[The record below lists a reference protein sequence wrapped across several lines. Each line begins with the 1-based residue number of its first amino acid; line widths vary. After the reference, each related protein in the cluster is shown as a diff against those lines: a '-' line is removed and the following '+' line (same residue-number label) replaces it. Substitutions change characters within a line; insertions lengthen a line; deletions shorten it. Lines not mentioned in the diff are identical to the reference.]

1 MAYLELFH
9 GRKTP
14 DERLD
19 DWGEQGPVF
28 GPFPYFHTT
37 YALEIKF
44 GEPGHVLSIL
54 QPDGLVYYDGMYY
67 GDWSVFS
74 GEEFDSNAEIQQR
87 LAVFQQ
93 EKADLPRSPT
103 SGDSARTLLTKAE
116 DAIEEYKTSEDVD
129 SLAIAEGAIAAARVL
144 LPSVASRG
152 RAPLKKTNPPSDV
165 AHSVRFDGYLVQPV
179 VETTAPD
186 GIERAYEIFP
196 TLAEAE
202 AEVRAFRSR
211 PSFDGVESQ
220 CIVWS
225 LFGLRQDRTDHIGD
239 RATEAE
245 AFALLHA
252 ISGITGTAGQAR
264 YRLPRLWSV
273 LHEHRHGVDVWVVAS
288 DDEPTETQLVRCLG
302 IDFEPSRDEEI
313 TVAAVNDISALD
325 WRESDSEPF
334 VEPIP

>member
-103 SGDSARTLLTKAE
+103 SGDSALTLLTKAE

-129 SLAIAEGAIAAARVL
+129 SLAVAEDAIAEARAL
-144 LPSVASRG
+144 LQPVASG
-152 RAPLKKTNPPSDV
+152 GSALKKTAPTSDV
-165 AHSVRFDGYLVQPV
+165 AHSARFDGYLVQPV

-186 GIERAYEIFP
+186 GIERTYEMFS

-211 PSFDGVESQ
+211 PSFDGVEGQ
-220 CIVWS
+220 CILWS
-225 LFGLRQDRTDHIGD
+225 LFGLRQDLTDHIGD

-252 ISGITGTAGQAR
+252 ISGITGIAGQAR
-264 YRLPRLWSV
+264 YRVPRLWSV
-273 LHEHRHGVDVWVVAS
+273 LHEHRHGVDAWVVAC
-288 DDEPTETQLVRCLG
+288 DDEPTETQLVRCLD
-302 IDFEPSRDEEI
+302 IDFEPSRGEEI
-313 TVAAVNDISALD
+313 RVAAGNDVPTLD

-334 VEPIP
+334 VERIP

>member
-14 DERLD
+14 EEHLD

-44 GEPGHVLSIL
+44 GEAGHVLSIL
-54 QPDGLVYYDGMYY
+54 EPDGLVYYDGMYY

-74 GEEFDSNAEIQQR
+74 AEEFDSNAEVQRR
-87 LAVFQQ
+87 LAAFQQ

-103 SGDSARTLLTKAE
+103 SGDRVSTLLTKAE
-116 DAIEEYKTSEDVD
+116 DTMEEYKTSENVD
-129 SLAIAEGAIAAARVL
+129 SLAIAHDAIAEAQAL
-144 LPSVASRG
+144 LPPVASG
-152 RAPLKKTNPPSDV
+152 GSAPLRKAAPLSGV
-165 AHSVRFDGYLVQPV
+165 AGSVRFDGYLIQPV

-211 PSFDGVESQ
+211 PSFEGVEGQ

-225 LFGLRQDRTDHIGD
+225 LFGLRRDRTDHVGD

-245 AFALLHA
+245 AFALLYA
-252 ISGITGTAGQAR
+252 ISGITGTAGHAR

-273 LHEHRHGVDVWVVAS
+273 LHEHRHGIDVWVVAS
-288 DDEPTETQLVRCLG
+288 DDEPTETQLVRRLD
-302 IDFEPSRDEEI
+302 IDFEPSRGEEI
-313 TVAAVNDISALD
+313 TVAAVNDVLALD
-325 WRESDSEPF
+325 
-334 VEPIP
+334 